1 MASQQCEALRIAM
14 NSASSGKNQAEVAF
28 KSARKD
34 YLNCEGPAA
43 VGENAMT
50 EAQVE
55 IDRVVSQ
62 GEQLQAMNEMLLT
75 QLQRELDSEQAIGS
89 LTDIAKGNV
98 NNMQSEVERLQS
110 IIRTQRRRFLDA
122 DPSVSPAVGGLY
134 FTKVPD
140 NKVLIAFL
148 VCYGAFLLFASVLIL
163 MNQVP
168 LAYFSAMASGE
179 KVKVVG
185 LMWLLALILGYVG
198 FFIFT

>member
-1 MASQQCEALRIAM
+1 M
-14 NSASSGKNQAEVAF
+14 NSASSGKVQAEAAF

-50 EAQVE
+50 EAQAT
-55 IDRVVSQ
+55 IDGVVTKAV
-62 GEQLQAMNEMLLT
+62 QLQEMNEMLLT
-75 QLQRELDSEQAIGS
+75 QLQRELGAEQAIGS
-89 LTDIAKGNV
+89 LTGVARGNV
-98 NNMQSEVERLQS
+98 NDMQSEIDRLQS

-122 DPSVSPAVGGLY
+122 DPSVTPAVAGMY

-148 VCYGAFLLFASVLIL
+148 VCYGAFLLFTSILIL

-168 LAYFSAMASGE
+168 LPYFMAMASGE

-185 LMWLLALILGYVG
+185 LLWVVALVLGYVG
-198 FFIFT
+198 FFMFT